1 MTRDVLVTIRGLQ
14 TDVMPREE
22 TEDEPIEIVTP
33 ANYFFKNG
41 KHYIIYEEV
50 SEDLPG
56 ITKNKIKITDNETI
70 EILKSGNVN
79 AHMLFQKDKDS
90 MTYYDTP
97 FGKLMVGIHTT
108 DIQLEESEDYI
119 RIMIKYGLDIN
130 HEPLADCDIN
140 ITVQS
145 KAVREFPLA

>member
-41 KHYIIYEEV
+41 KHYIVYEEV

-56 ITKNKIKITDNETI
+56 VTKNKIKITDNETI

-90 MTYYDTP
+90 KTYYDTP

-108 DIQLEESEDYI
+108 DISLDVSEEHIHVGIS
-119 RIMIKYGLDIN
+119 YGLDIN
-130 HEPLADCDIN
+130 HEPLADCDIK
-140 ITVQS
+140 ISVQS
-145 KAVREFPLA
+145 KDVREFPLA